1 MTRLQKAAT
10 IIALALCLA
19 GAIGMEVWKASYSP
33 QSPNQSAAAAK
44 NDHTA
49 NPQTIEERHQATE
62 EAIARYTL
70 GLTIFTGILAFA
82 TAGLGAMN
90 FFQVRLARAEYISSN
105 RPRIVLRDVHLIAE
119 TIHYTLVNLGGTPAT
134 IIKSWIFTEFV
145 EKQTRFRPLWPA
157 ADDGNPTRLRFDGGE
172 SKDLQHALPAETSF
186 AIKHPYAV
194 EIAIEDKPGFFGKI
208 YFVGALIY
216 EDDLGMKRRSR
227 FRRLWNP
234 NSLTFV
240 RLIPEEERDHEY
252 AD

>member
-1 MTRLQKAAT
+1 
-10 IIALALCLA
+10 
-19 GAIGMEVWKASYSP
+19 MEIWEASSRKP
-33 QSPNQSAAAAK
+33 QPSASQPP
-44 NDHTA
+44 T
-49 NPQTIEERHQATE
+49 QTSSTYNENKTNSEAQNERPE
-62 EAIARYTL
+62 EALARYTRW
-70 GLTIFTGILAFA
+70 LTIFTAVLAFA
-82 TAGLGAMN
+82 TVGLGIVTVVQ
-90 FFQVRLARAEYISSN
+90 FRLARAEYISAN

-119 TIHYTLVNLGGTPAT
+119 TIHYTLVNLGGTSAT

-172 SKDLQHALPAETSF
+172 SKDLQYALPNETSF
-186 AIKHPYAV
+186 AIKYPYAV

-216 EDDLGMKRRSR
+216 EDDLGMKRRGR

-240 RLIPEEERDHEY
+240 RLTPEEERDHEY